1 MSLVVFK
8 IPVLCTYFSIMKSY
22 ITSFKGTLYV
32 NCLCSECVEKKFG
45 EGVMDRLC
53 TTIRC
58 KVNQKC
64 LDILNK
70 RIKKEGKENIDL
82 NHKERSGDC

>member
-1 MSLVVFK
+1 
-8 IPVLCTYFSIMKSY
+8 
-22 ITSFKGTLYV
+22 
-32 NCLCSECVEKKFG
+32 
-45 EGVMDRLC
+45 MDKLC

-70 RIKKEGKENIDL
+70 RIKKEGKENKDV
-82 NHKERSGDC
+82 NQTKASEGKEEGTGKQE